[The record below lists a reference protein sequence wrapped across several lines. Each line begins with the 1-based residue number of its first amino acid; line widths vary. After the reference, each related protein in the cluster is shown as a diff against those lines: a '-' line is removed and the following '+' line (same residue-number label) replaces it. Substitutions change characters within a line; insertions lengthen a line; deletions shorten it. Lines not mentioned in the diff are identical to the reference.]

1 MNDLEHFSS
10 RCTLYLLC
18 RTATSIMMAKA
29 YSDDLRC
36 KLLAAFDAGEGS
48 LRVLAARF
56 SVSYDYAKKVSAQRL
71 RTGQSER
78 VEQRSRGPQSRVT
91 PAVEAELL
99 RLLREQPDR
108 VLAELQQDLSV
119 FPGVILSRAHLW
131 RVLKRLGLRLKKSHS
146 TPPSA
151 TPKTTAR
158 SAKSTSKPSARS
170 RPKT

>member
-1 MNDLEHFSS
+1 M
-10 RCTLYLLC
+10 LC
-18 RTATSIMMAKA
+18 RTATSIVMAKA

-48 LRVLAARF
+48 LRILAARF

-91 PAVEAELL
+91 PVVQAELL

-108 VLAELQQDLSV
+108 VLSELQQDLSV
-119 FPGVILSRAHLW
+119 SPGVVLSRAHLW

-146 TPPSA
+146 TPRSGTRKPIASA
-151 TPKTTAR
+151 ANSI
-158 SAKSTSKPSARS
+158 SAASGRQTRRNSSSSMKAAS
-170 RPKT
+170 RRR